1 MRVCLTLSA
10 RARLARVLANE
21 KLDNPDAIFRIWERT
36 VGRYDKA
43 TISLGLIL
51 DEASDDDEH
60 ASCCGLPFI
69 ASRDFLALRGEPHV
83 FCIFMDENSQPGV
96 YAF

>member
-1 MRVCLTLSA
+1 MQ
-10 RARLARVLANE
+10 VLANE
-21 KLDNPDAIFRIWERT
+21 KQDNPDVNFRIWERT
-36 VGRYDKA
+36 QGRYDKA

-51 DEASDDDEH
+51 DEATDDDEH

-69 ASRDFLALRGEPHV
+69 ASRDFLELRGGPHI
-83 FCIFMDENSQPGV
+83 FCIFIDENNQPGV